1 MAVDLRGI
9 AYEQAR
15 EIVRRAVDDFLIRS
29 LSEQPQS
36 LVRKVIE
43 YTVLSGGQRWRPL
56 VAVAS
61 GLIFDPDPLP
71 IVVPGACGIEL
82 AHAASLIL
90 DDLPSMDDAAM
101 RRGKPCP
108 HLVFE
113 RWAVDLAPVF
123 MITLAYRLSLGNKR
137 VASDRRVRMA
147 IAMSIAGLDMI
158 AGQAMDVDHPDK
170 DHDPKILAECYRQK
184 CASLY
189 AAAALTGALS
199 FGVDHADAEKLFQ
212 CGLNLGLAYQ
222 FLDDVSD
229 VIATEDRSLKTAG
242 QDADK
247 VTAIDLYGLA
257 GARSKIDEFR
267 EAALAELEGYGT
279 EADMLR
285 TIIRSASWQA

>member
-1 MAVDLRGI
+1 MAVNLRDM

-15 EIVRRAVDDFLIRS
+15 EIVRREVDDFLSQS
-29 LSEQPQS
+29 LSEQPRS
-36 LVRKVIE
+36 LVRKVVE
-43 YTVLSGGQRWRPL
+43 YAVLSGGQRWRPL

-82 AHAASLIL
+82 AHSASLIL

-101 RRGKPCP
+101 RRSKPCP

-123 MITLAYRLSLGNKR
+123 MITLAYRLSLSNKR

-170 DHDPKILAECYRQK
+170 DHDPKTLAECYRQK

-199 FGVDHADAEKLFQ
+199 FGVDHADATKLFQ

-222 FLDDVSD
+222 FWDDVAD
-229 VIATEDRSLKTAG
+229 VIATEHRSLKTAG
-242 QDADK
+242 QDTDK

-257 GARSKIDEFR
+257 GARSKIDEFQ

>member
-1 MAVDLRGI
+1 MAVNLRDI

-15 EIVRRAVDDFLIRS
+15 EIVRRAVDDFLSRS
-29 LSEQPQS
+29 LSEQPRS
-36 LVRKVIE
+36 LVRKVSE
-43 YTVLSGGQRWRPL
+43 YTVLSGGQRWRSL

-123 MITLAYRLSLGNKR
+123 MITLAYRLSLSNKR
-137 VASDRRVRMA
+137 VAPDRRVRMA
-147 IAMSIAGLDMI
+147 IAMSIAGFDMI
-158 AGQAMDVDHPDK
+158 AGQAMDVGHPDK

-199 FGVDHADAEKLFQ
+199 FGVDHEDATKLFQ

-222 FLDDVSD
+222 FLDDVAD
-229 VIATEDRSLKTAG
+229 VIATEDLSLKTG
-242 QDADK
+242 GRDTGK

-257 GARSKIDEFR
+257 GARIKIDEFR
-267 EAALAELEGYGT
+267 EAARAEIEGYGT
-279 EADMLR
+279 EADLLR
-285 TIIRSASWQA
+285 TIIRSASWKA